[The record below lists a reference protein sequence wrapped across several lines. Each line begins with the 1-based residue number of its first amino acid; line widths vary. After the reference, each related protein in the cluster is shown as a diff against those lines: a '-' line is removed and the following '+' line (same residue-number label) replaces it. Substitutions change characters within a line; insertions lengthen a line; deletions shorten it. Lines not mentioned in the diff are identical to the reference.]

1 MPCTGWNH
9 KHLTRRQPVADALDD
24 KLEVPFK
31 HADDLF
37 VRMLVLWKCRAAV
50 ELHPRV
56 RDTVAMYEAG
66 AEAGKD
72 LTHRQTIDLNERHLT
87 TVH

>member
-1 MPCTGWNH
+1 MSCTGRNH
-9 KHLTRRQPVADALDD
+9 KHLTRRQPVADPLDNQ
-24 KLEVPFK
+24 LEVPFE

-37 VRMLVLWKCRAAV
+37 VRMLMLWKRRAAV

-56 RDTVAMYEAG
+56 GDTVAMYEAG

-72 LTHRQTIDLNERHLT
+72 LAHRQSINLNERHLT